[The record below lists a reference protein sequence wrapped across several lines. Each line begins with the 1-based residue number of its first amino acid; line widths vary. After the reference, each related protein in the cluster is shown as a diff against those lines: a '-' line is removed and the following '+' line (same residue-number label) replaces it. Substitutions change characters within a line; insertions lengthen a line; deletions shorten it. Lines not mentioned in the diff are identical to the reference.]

1 MKKNLLCFAAS
12 WLLLIGALAALLVTT
27 RELDVTLDA
36 PAVAA
41 ETGAGGVTLT
51 WQPVAYATS
60 YRVYSRDSGGQWA
73 LVKAVGKDDRSC
85 TVADAAREGVRPA
98 GLQRLRRQDH
108 PQRVLRSRQGLRH
121 DTEPNQSTDIGGEYF
136 ERTENGTAGRA
147 GHRAAGV
154 RRQSG
159 LFL

>member
-36 PAVAA
+36 PAVTA
-41 ETGAGGVTLT
+41 ETGVGGVTLT

-85 TVADAAREGVRPA
+85 TVADAAGKEYALRACNVCGDKTTLSGYSEAVRA
-98 GLQRLRRQDH
+98 
-108 PQRVLRSRQGLRH
+108 
-121 DTEPNQSTDIGGEYF
+121 
-136 ERTENGTAGRA
+136 
-147 GHRAAGV
+147 
-154 RRQSG
+154 
-159 LFL
+159 

>member
-1 MKKNLLCFAAS
+1 MKKDLLCFAAS

-36 PAVAA
+36 PAVTA
-41 ETGAGGVTLT
+41 ETGADGVTLT

-85 TVADAAREGVRPA
+85 TVADAAGKEYALRACNVCGGKTTLSGYSEAVRA
-98 GLQRLRRQDH
+98 
-108 PQRVLRSRQGLRH
+108 
-121 DTEPNQSTDIGGEYF
+121 
-136 ERTENGTAGRA
+136 
-147 GHRAAGV
+147 
-154 RRQSG
+154 
-159 LFL
+159 